1 MISTNNATILSSEQC
16 KEGAALSSRLS
27 FQKLFEPGRIGGME
41 LKNRMV
47 MPAMGTNLATRDGY
61 VTEQMKD
68 YYEERAKDGVG
79 LVIVEV
85 TCIDPPAGKTIPCQL
100 LADDDKFIPGLSELA
115 GVIHRHGAKVALQ
128 LMHAGRAAKSKITH
142 TQPVAPSAIPMP
154 FALGAGYEGEMP
166 KELTVDEIKDLV
178 GRFGKAAQRAKRAG
192 FDGVEIHALGLYLV
206 AQFLSSAS
214 NRRQDNY
221 GGELKNRARFL
232 LETIKAIK
240 EAAGQNYP
248 TWCRLTVRE
257 FGIEGGITL
266 EEGQEVARRVQEAGA
281 DAIHV
286 TVMAWGVSPRAR
298 PPTAEPPGNM
308 VPFAEA
314 IKKVVTIPVI
324 AVGRIDPELGEKVLQ
339 EGKADF
345 IAIGKGLITDP
356 ELPKKVASGRID
368 EIRPC
373 IGCLRC
379 IDNILH
385 KDGVVQCTVNAA
397 AGKEREYELRPAEK
411 SKEVLVVGGGP
422 AGMEAARVAALRGH
436 RVTLYEKQSKLG
448 GQLLQAV
455 VPPHKT
461 NLVGLIDYLANQ
473 MARQGVKV
481 NLGIEATPELIK
493 EARPDVVLLATGVTP
508 LIPQIPGIHRLNV
521 VTARQVL
528 EGEEVGERVVIIG
541 GEMVGCETAEF
552 LAEKGRKVTIV
563 EILADVAT
571 RVIAALR
578 ALLLSR
584 LAARGVTILTGVKD
598 EELTDRGLAI
608 TTKEGRKQL
617 IEVDTVVLAAGAKP
631 NKVLLQAME
640 GKIPEIHL
648 IGDCVEPRD
657 ILEAMADAYH
667 IGRRI

>member
-1 MISTNNATILSSEQC
+1 MG

-27 FQKLFEPGRIGGME
+27 FRKLFEPGRIGEME

-61 VTEQMKD
+61 VNEQMKD
-68 YYEERAKDGVG
+68 YYEERAKGGVG

-85 TCIDPPAGKTIPCQL
+85 ACVDPPTGKTVPCQL
-100 LADDDKFIPGLSELA
+100 LIDDDKFIPGLSELA
-115 GVIHRHGAKVALQ
+115 EVIHRYGAKAALQ
-128 LMHAGRAAKSKITH
+128 LMHAGRAAKSKVTH

-154 FALGAGYEGEMP
+154 FAPGAGYEGEMP
-166 KELTVDEIKDLV
+166 RELTVDEIKDLV
-178 GRFGKAAQRAKRAG
+178 GKFGKAAQRAKKAG
-192 FDGVEIHALGLYLV
+192 FDGVEIHSLGLYLV

-214 NRRQDNY
+214 NRRQDDY

-232 LETIKAIK
+232 LDTIKAIK
-240 EAAGQNYP
+240 EAAGQDYP
-248 TWCRLTVRE
+248 AWCRLTVRE

-266 EEGQEVARRVQEAGA
+266 EEGQEVARRAQEAGA

-314 IKKVVTIPVI
+314 IKKVVTVPVI
-324 AVGRIDPELGEKVLQ
+324 AVGRINPELGERVLQ

-345 IAIGKGLITDP
+345 IAIGKGLISDP
-356 ELPKKVASGRID
+356 ELPRKAASGRID

-397 AGKEREYELRPAEK
+397 AGKEREYQLRPVEK

-422 AGMEAARVAALRGH
+422 AGMEAARVTALRGH
-436 RVTLYEKQSKLG
+436 RVTLYEKQDKLG
-448 GQLLQAV
+448 GQLLQAI
-455 VPPHKT
+455 VPPYKN
-461 NLVGLIDYLANQ
+461 NLVGLIDYLATQ
-473 MARQGVKV
+473 MVRQGVKIE
-481 NLGIEATPELIK
+481 LGIEATPELIE
-493 EARPDVVLLATGVTP
+493 EAKPEVVLLATGVTS
-508 LIPQIPGIHRLNV
+508 LIPEIPGIHRPNV
-521 VTARQVL
+521 VTAQKVL
-528 EGEEVGERVVIIG
+528 EGEEVGERVVVIG
-541 GEMVGCETAEF
+541 GELVGCEIAEY
-552 LAEKGRKVTIV
+552 LAERGKKVTIV
-563 EILADVAT
+563 EILTDVAT
-571 RVIAALR
+571 RVISALR
-578 ALLLSR
+578 GLLLSR

-598 EELTDRGLAI
+598 EELTERGLAI
-608 TTKEGRKQL
+608 TTKEGEKQL
-617 IEVDTVVLAAGAKP
+617 IEADTVVLAAGAKP
-631 NKVLLQAME
+631 NKVLLPALE
-640 GKIPEIHL
+640 GKIPEIYS

-657 ILEAMADAYH
+657 IFEAIADGYH
-667 IGRRI
+667 VGRRI

>member
-1 MISTNNATILSSEQC
+1 MG

-27 FQKLFEPGRIGGME
+27 FQKLFEPGRIGEME
-41 LKNRMV
+41 LKNRIV
-47 MPAMGTNLATRDGY
+47 MPAMGTNLATWDGY

-68 YYEERAKDGVG
+68 YYEERAKGGVG

-85 TCIDPPAGKTIPCQL
+85 TCVAPPTGKTVPCQL
-100 LADDDKFIPGLSELA
+100 LIDDDKFIPGLSELA
-115 GVIHRHGAKVALQ
+115 EVIHRHGAKAALQ

-166 KELTVDEIKDLV
+166 RELTVDEIKDLV
-178 GRFGKAAQRAKRAG
+178 GKFGKAAQRAKRAG
-192 FDGVEIHALGLYLV
+192 FDGVEIHSLGLYLV

-214 NRRQDNY
+214 NKRQDDY

-232 LETIKAIK
+232 LDIIKAIK
-240 EAAGQNYP
+240 EAAGQDYP
-248 TWCRLTVRE
+248 AWCRLTVRE

-266 EEGQEVARRVQEAGA
+266 EEGQEVARKAQEAGA

-314 IKKVVTIPVI
+314 VKKVVTVPVI
-324 AVGRIDPELGEKVLQ
+324 AVGRINPELGEKVLQ
-339 EGKADF
+339 ERKADF

-356 ELPKKVASGRID
+356 ELPRKSASGRID

-397 AGKEREYELRPAEK
+397 AGKEREYQLRPVEK

-436 RVTLYEKQSKLG
+436 RVTLYEKQAKLG
-448 GQLLQAV
+448 GQLLQAI
-455 VPPHKT
+455 VPPHKS
-461 NLVGLIDYLANQ
+461 NLVGLIDYLATQ
-473 MARQGVKV
+473 MVRQGVKIE
-481 NLGIEATPELIK
+481 LGIEATPELIE
-493 EARPDVVLLATGVTP
+493 EAKPEVVLLATGVTP
-508 LIPQIPGIHRLNV
+508 LIPEIPGIHRPNV
-521 VTARQVL
+521 VTAQKVL
-528 EGEEVGERVVIIG
+528 EGEEVGERIVVIG
-541 GEMVGCETAEF
+541 GDLVGCETAEY
-552 LAEKGRKVTIV
+552 LAERDKKVTIV
-563 EILADVAT
+563 EILTDVAT
-571 RVIAALR
+571 RVISALR
-578 ALLLSR
+578 GLLLSR

-608 TTKEGRKQL
+608 TTKEGEKQL
-617 IEVDTVVLAAGAKP
+617 IEADTVVLAAGAKP
-631 NKVLLQAME
+631 NKVLLPALR
-640 GKIPEIHL
+640 GKISEIYS

-657 ILEAMADAYH
+657 IFEAIADGYRV
-667 IGRRI
+667 GRRI